1 MGFFGLQLAAD
12 GCKACRREAMIIGVP
27 QEIKPDEYRVGLVP
41 AGAYSLV
48 KAGHQVL
55 VEQGAG
61 VESGISDAEYKMAG
75 AQIVAHR
82 EELFSQADMIIKV
95 KEPLPPEYPL
105 LREGQLLFTFLHLA
119 ALPDLTRNL
128 LARGVIAIAYE
139 TVQLPDRSLPLLA
152 PMSEVAGR
160 LSVQEGAKYLERQE
174 GGRGVLLA
182 GVPGVPPGKVTI
194 VGGGTVGTNAAKIAV
209 GMGAAVTVID
219 ANPARLRHLDDLFQ
233 SRVRTVMSSEYA
245 LTAMTAQSDLVIGA
259 VLIPGA
265 RAPRLI
271 TREMVAGMHA
281 GAVIVDVAIDQGGCF
296 ETSRP
301 TSHSHPTFS
310 LDGVIHY
317 CVTNMPSAVCRTSTF
332 ALTNVTLPFVTAIAN
347 KGWKQAL
354 LDDPA
359 LAQGLNLCQGQVT
372 HPAVAEAVG
381 APYRPIGQLLS
392 T

>member
-1 MGFFGLQLAAD
+1 
-12 GCKACRREAMIIGVP
+12 MIIGVP

-219 ANPARLRHLDDLFQ
+219 ANPVRLRHLDDLFQ